1 MRPRRQLA
9 IEARGCHNQR
19 MKWTDLRSAA
29 YAQRVRLG
37 EIMSYD
43 FHLIPRTTTGDPQRY
58 HPSHQVALNEYLDNY
73 LYVN

>member
-1 MRPRRQLA
+1 
-9 IEARGCHNQR
+9 
-19 MKWTDLRSAA
+19 
-29 YAQRVRLG
+29 
-37 EIMSYD
+37 MSYD